1 MEEEFEERPAVIMIM
16 IARGTRFV
24 YIVAMIRLE
33 LMASVQHIYLK
44 KKKLLAAKVPWLAH

>member
-1 MEEEFEERPAVIMIM
+1 MIM

-33 LMASVQHIYLK
+33 LMALVQHIDE
-44 KKKLLAAKVPWLAH
+44 KKLLAAKVPWLAH